1 MRVQRYNYFF
11 NSLIIFVTL
20 RPDSDY
26 VLRRQPFFMN
36 IMAQQ
41 KKILISQKAALANS
55 PYTPLMEKTGAAID
69 FIPFFRN
76 EALSSR
82 EFRAQRINL
91 AEYTAIVFSSRT
103 VIDAFFKMAE
113 ELRVKI
119 PETMKYFCSTE
130 NVALYLQKHIVYRK
144 RKIFFGNGTP
154 DSIIASIGPR
164 HTGEKF
170 LIATSGSLSTD
181 ITRAFEKTSMNV
193 TAAMFVK
200 PVSEDISKVDLHA
213 YDAIVL
219 YASADVHSLYEN
231 FPDFQQGDIQF
242 ITCGKSVVKALEE
255 KGLSI
260 ALSAPTPQIPS
271 IVKAIEIFLNR

>member
-1 MRVQRYNYFF
+1 MDCILLN
-11 NSLIIFVTL
+11 T
-20 RPDSDY
+20 
-26 VLRRQPFFMN
+26 
-36 IMAQQ
+36 MAQQ
-41 KKILISQKAALANS
+41 KKILISQKAAPANS
-55 PYTPLMEKTGAAID
+55 PYAPLLEQTGATID

-76 EALSSR
+76 EALTSR
-82 EFRAQRINL
+82 EFRTQRINL

-154 DSIIASIGPR
+154 DSIIASIGAR

-170 LIATSGSLSTD
+170 LIATSGSVNTD
-181 ITRAFEKTSMNV
+181 ITRAFEKTSMDA
-193 TAAMFVK
+193 TPAMFVK
-200 PVSEDISKVDLHA
+200 PVSEDIRQVDLHA

-219 YASADVHSLYEN
+219 YASADILSLYEN
-231 FPDFQQGDIQF
+231 FPDFEQGDIRF
-242 ITCGKSVVKALEE
+242 ITFGRSVVKAMEE

-271 IVKAIEIFLNR
+271 VVKAVEIFLGR